1 MGKGGNFCAELTC
14 PCSLQLYPAVDPE
27 AAAAAVVEEL
37 KADEWNLSELERLQ
51 QQQVRWSKSHT

>member
-1 MGKGGNFCAELTC
+1 MSGKLPLEFTC
-14 PCSLQLYPAVDPE
+14 SFSLQLYPAVDPE

-51 QQQVRWSKSHT
+51 QQQVRWSRLHA

>member
-1 MGKGGNFCAELTC
+1 
-14 PCSLQLYPAVDPE
+14 VDPE

-51 QQQVRWSKSHT
+51 QQQVRWSRLHA